1 MTECIPA
8 FLVTVLAVTGGSWNN
23 PGKVRLIVSRSYA
36 YLESRLR
43 QVFESNHVVEII
55 IDRRRGKRR
64 QGAPHIQQERRRAK
78 ILEVVIEADP
88 PTASGPPGGDSGG

>member
-1 MTECIPA
+1 MAVQPARLCI
-8 FLVTVLAVTGGSWNN
+8 
-23 PGKVRLIVSRSYA
+23 ISR
-36 YLESRLR
+36 EPLR
-43 QVFESNHVVEII
+43 SGHFIAALRAALGPEDHVEII